1 MSEPV
6 NNKEDV
12 KPKSVESVAEIPN
25 DEVDESVY
33 KRGQQDKWTRARKG
47 DRRDNSNKRFKKNSG
62 DKKERDHK
70 VT

>member
-1 MSEPV
+1 MSEPI

-12 KPKSVESVAEIPN
+12 KPKSVEPTSEIPN

-33 KRGQQDKWTRARKG
+33 KRGQQDKWTRSRKG
-47 DRRDNSNKRFKKNSG
+47 DRRDANKRFKKNSG
-62 DKKERDHK
+62 DKKEREHK